1 MKRTRATS
9 ALVLINNP
17 FFYFVPVFIGIFVLM
32 PIMMQYTIQRD
43 TAANLL
49 QEAYNKGDLQ
59 NPIEA
64 LIFLEKARVSQDSSL
79 SFTLIMIVSMGLPLA
94 FSGVLYLILPRI
106 FPSYNFYWG
115 DYMALYDKR
124 QGRVKVFWTVIVL
137 GILVSIAASL
147 ILRFF

>member
-1 MKRTRATS
+1 
-9 ALVLINNP
+9 
-17 FFYFVPVFIGIFVLM
+17 M